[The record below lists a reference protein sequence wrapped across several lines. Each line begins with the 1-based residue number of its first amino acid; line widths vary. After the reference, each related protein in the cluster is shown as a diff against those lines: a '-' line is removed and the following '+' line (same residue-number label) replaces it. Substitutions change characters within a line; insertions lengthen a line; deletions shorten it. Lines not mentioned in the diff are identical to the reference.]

1 MIVVWSRK
9 AQADRDEAMD
19 YLEAESP
26 AAALAVDDR
35 IDMQTLL
42 LSQFPEVGRP
52 GRVAGT
58 RELVVQDTSYIA
70 AYRVA
75 SGKVRILRLL
85 HTSRRWP
92 RRM

>member
-35 IDMQTLL
+35 IDMQMLL
-42 LSQFPEVGRP
+42 LSQFPEAGRP

-75 SGKVRILRLL
+75 SGKIRILRLL